1 MCSSDNFKTKRVS
14 HCRIKFRNSIFA
26 ENFIVVQL
34 ITRVEFIITNRNID
48 SAAKITI
55 QFTKHVNFTLIT
67 LFINSK

>member
-48 SAAKITI
+48 STAKIT
-55 QFTKHVNFTLIT
+55 T
-67 LFINSK
+67 